1 VTFATLDKKLPDPAK
16 CGGKDATTNDPLG
29 LCGNPIHSQV
39 NPRATVVSDRKL
51 AGAFS
56 NRTIDSA
63 ARIDYVFVV
72 SPTTEDPDEMIHSQD
87 MFAAG
92 GPNSLAQPYLPYRFY
107 VPGSCLSTRPDTDAA
122 ANLECAATSDKRIRY
137 LPKTKDILTPES
149 AQVSRV
155 FPLCVLQEV
164 AP

>member
-1 VTFATLDKKLPDPAK
+1 MTFATTDATKLPCGAN

-29 LCGNPIHSQV
+29 LCGNPVHSQLS
-39 NPRATVVSDRKL
+39 PRATVVSDRRVS
-51 AGAFS
+51 GTFS
-56 NRTIDSA
+56 NRSLDSA

-72 SPTTEDPDEMIHSQD
+72 SPPDVHSED

-92 GPNSLAQPYLPYRFY
+92 GPNSRALPYLPYRFY
-107 VPGSCLSTRPDTDAA
+107 VPGSCLSTRPDLDAPA
-122 ANLECAATSDKRIRY
+122 HPECAGTSDKRIRY